1 MTEIVYKG
9 VNNMGLCENII
20 SGKDKISVVGLGYVG
35 IQLAVEFGK
44 RVGVIGFDIN
54 NKKVQ
59 DYKKGIDTTNEVD
72 REDLAKAS
80 ILFTTDEAMLQKAQF
95 HIVAVP
101 TPVNRDKTPD
111 LRPIKSATQIV
122 ARNLTIGSIIVYES
136 TVYPGLVEEV
146 CIPILERESGLR
158 CGVDFKVG
166 YSPERITPGDKSH
179 SITNVVKIV
188 SGIDEE
194 ALDVIAKVY
203 SIIITD
209 EKLYRAESIKVAE
222 AAKVIE
228 NTQRDLLIALMNEFS
243 IIFNKLGIDTKA
255 VLRAAATKWNFISLS
270 PGIVGGHCI
279 GVDPYY
285 LAYKAEEIGCHPQLI
300 LAGRRVNDGVG
311 KYIAENTIKQLV
323 KAHKQISECK
333 VLVVGFSYKEDVP
346 DIRNTKVIDI
356 VNELKE
362 YGVKVQVA
370 DYIVNQDE
378 VFEEY
383 GFKLSDF
390 NKSNNIDAII
400 YAVPHEQY
408 RDIPLEALKKKF
420 KDENGVLIDIKG
432 TYSKSEVEKNG
443 FLYWS
448 L

>member
-390 NKSNNIDAII
+390 NKTNNIDAII